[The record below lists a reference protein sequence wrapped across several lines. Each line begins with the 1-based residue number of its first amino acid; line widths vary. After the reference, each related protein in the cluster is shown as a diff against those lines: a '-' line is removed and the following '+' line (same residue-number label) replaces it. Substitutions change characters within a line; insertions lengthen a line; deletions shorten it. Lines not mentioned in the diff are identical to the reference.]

1 MCVID
6 KRKFRFTLWRKK
18 CYKVLSKKWFDTEK
32 DAYYTPHQNAKVFV
46 SETEETEL
54 IPEDPSINP
63 ILIGKSRKYIF
74 EPGFIFYFTDLD
86 RAKEY
91 ANYVDSGQGHI
102 FEGYIPAFTRYAK
115 NCEDPEEGCARK
127 IVLTK
132 RIA

>member
-6 KRKFRFTLWRKK
+6 KRKFRFTLWRRK
-18 CYKVLSKKWFDTEK
+18 CYKVLSKRWFDTEK
-32 DAYYTPHQNAKVFV
+32 NAYSTPCQNTKVFV

-63 ILIGKSRKYIF
+63 ILIGESRKYIF

-86 RAKEY
+86 RARKY
-91 ANYVDSGQGHI
+91 ADWVESGQI
-102 FEGYIPAFTRYAK
+102 FEGYVPAFTRYAK
-115 NCEDPEEGCARK
+115 DYGDPEEECARK

-132 RIA
+132 RIE